1 MSILQSY
8 LEEIRRN
15 RGSGAA
21 TDETSFYT
29 PLENL
34 LDAVGEDLEPQID
47 CVMQLKDA
55 GAGNPDGGLF
65 RADQIPETRAP
76 LFEDDREVP
85 IPGRG
90 AIEVKAPTEGLDA
103 LQDSSQVQRYLD
115 RYGICLITNYRAFRL
130 LGTDGPTGP
139 DVLEDFELAG
149 SEGAFWEMTQRA
161 GSVPPELEERFEGFL
176 KRVLKRNA
184 PLREP
189 EDVAAL
195 LASYARDARLR
206 LEDASLDDLGLLRDS
221 FEESLGVEFQGD
233 RGEEFFRSTIVQT
246 LFYGLFSAWVLWHR
260 EAPGR
265 DDEFDWHEA
274 TDYLGVPVL
283 ERLFNQVVVPSQL
296 RQFRL
301 LEILG
306 WTEDALNR
314 VDRSSFFAQFEEKRA
329 VQYFYEPFLERFD
342 SELREQLGVWYTP
355 EEVVEYQVRRID
367 TVLREELGIRDG
379 LAAEEVVVLDPCCGT
394 GAYLVEVLR
403 QIARRLKEQGQEA
416 LMAEVLREA
425 ATNRIYGFE
434 ILTAPFVVAHLQ
446 IGLFLAQI
454 GAPLIDAEEERA
466 GVYLTNA
473 LTGWRP
479 DGEEEKRTFPEFKAE
494 RLAAEKVKQE
504 EPILVVLGNPPYS
517 GYAGIA
523 VGEERELSEAYRETE
538 EAPEPQGHGLNDLYV
553 RFFRMAERQIVER
566 TEKGVVCY
574 ISNYSWLDGL
584 SHTGMRERY
593 LDVFDEI
600 WIDNMNGDKYRTGK
614 TTPDGDP
621 DPSVFSTD
629 YSRIGIQ
636 VGTAVSLL
644 CRDGE
649 QETGTEEA
657 EVHYREFWGNG
668 KRERLLESADLT
680 DAEGYE
686 ALDSPLKLGLPL
698 MPRSTGDDYLDWPKL
713 PEIFSV
719 NFPGVKTSRDDAVV
733 DTDREQLE
741 SRMQDYFDPSVSDQ
755 EIAERYPRLMKET
768 RRFDPHEVRGYL
780 IKRGFKPEN
789 IVRFYYRPMDI
800 RWLYWEP
807 ETKLLDEK
815 RASYFPHVFDGN
827 RAFASQ
833 QKPRREWSMPQV
845 MQSIGC
851 IDAMDRSASCF
862 PMLLDPEAGGGDL
875 FQQPSADGEGEPI
888 PNLSNRAKGYLDR
901 VDGAVETL
909 FYHTIAT
916 LHAPT
921 YRQENEGALRQDW
934 PRVPLPEDG
943 EVLKQSAQVG
953 REVASLLDVEQ
964 EVEGVTAGTIRPEL
978 RPLGVPTSASEKD
991 RLSREDFGVTAGWG
1005 YTAHHGATMPAGG
1018 EYEQRSLTPEEE
1030 TALPEGAAGRFGA
1043 ITYDIYLNDS
1053 AYWQHVPERVWDYTL
1068 GGYPVIKKWLSYRE
1082 KEVLGRRLR
1091 LDEVQHVTDMTRRI
1105 AALLLLEPRLDD
1117 NYESVKADTV
1127 ILGQ

>member
-1 MSILQSY
+1 MLQSY

-34 LDAVGEDLEPQID
+34 LDAVGEDLEPPID

-65 RADQIPETRAP
+65 RMDQIPETRAP
-76 LFEDDREVP
+76 LFDDGGD
-85 IPGRG
+85 IPKPERG
-90 AIEVKAPTEGLDA
+90 AIEVKAPAEGLDD
-103 LQDSSQVQRYLD
+103 LQESDQVEKYLEE
-115 RYGICLITNYRAFRL
+115 YGICLITNYRAFRL
-130 LGTDGPTGP
+130 LGADGPTGP
-139 DVLEDFELAG
+139 DVLEDFELAE
-149 SEGAFWEMTQRA
+149 SEEAFWELTHQA
-161 GSVPPELEERFEGFL
+161 GSIPSGLEERFEGFL
-176 KRVLKRNA
+176 KRVLTRNA
-184 PLREP
+184 PLRQP

-206 LEDASLDDLGLLRDS
+206 LEDASLEDLGLLRDS
-221 FEESLGVEFQGD
+221 FEESLGVEFQGNQ
-233 RGEEFFRSTIVQT
+233 GEEFFRSTIIQT

-260 EAPGR
+260 EAPDR
-265 DDEFDWHEA
+265 EDEFDWHEA

-301 LEILG
+301 LEILS

-314 VDRSSFFAQFEEKRA
+314 VDREAFFDRFEEKRA

-355 EEVVEYQVRRID
+355 EEVVEYQVRRVD
-367 TVLREELGIRDG
+367 TVLREKLGIRDG
-379 LAAEEVVVLDPCCGT
+379 LASEEVVVLDPCCGT

-434 ILTAPFVVAHLQ
+434 VLTAPFVVAHLQ
-446 IGLFLAQI
+446 IGLFLDQI
-454 GAPLIDAEEERA
+454 GAPLIDAEDERA

-494 RLAAEKVKQE
+494 RLAAEEVKQE
-504 EPILVVLGNPPYS
+504 EQILVVLGNPPYS

-538 EAPEPQGHGLNDLYV
+538 EAPDPQGHGLNDLYV
-553 RFFRMAERQIVER
+553 RFFRMAERQIVEN
-566 TEKGVVCY
+566 TEKGVVSY

-584 SHTGMRERY
+584 SHTGMREQY
-593 LDVFDEI
+593 LDVFDEV

-614 TTPDGDP
+614 RTPEGDP

-649 QETGTEEA
+649 QGADTEEA

-680 DAEGYE
+680 DAESYE
-686 ALDSPLKLGLPL
+686 HLDPPLKLGLPL
-698 MPRSTGDDYLDWPKL
+698 MPRSTGDNYLDWPTL
-713 PEIFSV
+713 PEIFPE

-733 DTDREQLE
+733 DTDRDRLE
-741 SRMQDYFDPSVSDQ
+741 TRMREYFNPEVSDQ
-755 EIAERYPRLMKET
+755 EIAKRYPRLMEST
-768 RRFDPHEVRGYL
+768 SEFDPSPTRDYL
-780 IKRGFKPEN
+780 TERGFDPEN
-789 IVRFYYRPMDI
+789 IVRYCYRPMDV

-807 ETKLLDEK
+807 ETDLLDRQ
-815 RASYFPHVFDGN
+815 RASYFPHIFDGN
-827 RAFASQ
+827 YQIEARQRIAKEF
-833 QKPRREWSMPQV
+833 
-845 MQSIGC
+845 
-851 IDAMDRSASCF
+851 DRGYVTDLLGDNFGAGLSNFF
-862 PMLLDPEAGGGDL
+862 PLYLDPESVESDL
-875 FQQPSADGEGEPI
+875 FQQPGADEGGEPV
-888 PNLSNRAKGYLDR
+888 PNLSDSARSYLDR
-901 VDGAVETL
+901 VEGSVETL

-934 PRVPLPEDG
+934 PRVPLPKDG
-943 EVLKQSAQVG
+943 DVLKQSAELG
-953 REVASLLDVEQ
+953 GEVASLLDVEQ

-978 RPLGVPTSASEKD
+978 RPLGVPTPVSDKNW
-991 RLSREDFGVTAGWG
+991 LSREDFGITAGWG

-1030 TALPEGAAGRFGA
+1030 TALPEGAAERLGGS
-1043 ITYDIYLNDS
+1043 TYDIYLNDS

-1082 KEVLGRRLR
+1082 KDVLGRQLK
-1091 LDEVQHVTDMTRRI
+1091 LDEVQHVTSMIRRI
-1105 AALLLLEPRLDD
+1105 AALLLLEPRLND
-1117 NYESVKADTV
+1117 NYERVKGST
-1127 ILGQ
+1127 Q